1 MIRISQLKLPVDHGP
16 EDLKR
21 QAAKELKVPEER
33 IESLAV
39 SKKSIDARKKPVVMS
54 ILWMWSFRGNRSC

>member
-39 SKKSIDARKKPVVMS
+39 SKKSIDARDRKSVV
-54 ILWMWSFRGNRSC
+54 